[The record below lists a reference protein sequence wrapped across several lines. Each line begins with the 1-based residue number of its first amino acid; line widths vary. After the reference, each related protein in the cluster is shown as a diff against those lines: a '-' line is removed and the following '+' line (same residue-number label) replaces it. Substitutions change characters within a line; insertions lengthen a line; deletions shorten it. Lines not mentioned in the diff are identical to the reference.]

1 MEQKLKRVSGR
12 QLVRALERTG
22 WRVDRIRGS
31 HHIMRH
37 PEFPR
42 VALSVPVHGNQA
54 LPIGTIVSILKDAR
68 VDVADFNKL
77 V

>member
-1 MEQKLKRVSGR
+1 MPPIKRVSGR
-12 QLVRALERTG
+12 QLVRALERLG

-37 PEFPR
+37 DQSR
-42 VALSVPVHGNQA
+42 TTLAVPVHANTT
-54 LPIGTIVSILKDAR
+54 LPIGTQLSILKDAE
-68 VDVADFNKL
+68 VDAVEFNEL

>member
-1 MEQKLKRVSGR
+1 MPPVKRVSGR
-12 QLVRALERTG
+12 QLVRALERLG

-37 PEFPR
+37 PDRPR
-42 VALSVPVHGNQA
+42 LTLAVPVHGNA
-54 LPIGTIVSILKDAR
+54 TLPIGTQLSILKDAE
-68 VDVADFNKL
+68 VDAAKFNEL